1 MELHVLYESD
11 ENGWVAASLWE
22 IPQVVTCG
30 RTKDEAR
37 EMVRDALAEWL
48 LAVQTPAAK
57 APANGE
63 PLLVTI
69 A

>member
-11 ENGWVAASLWE
+11 EAGWVTASLWE
-22 IPQVVTCG
+22 IPEVVTCG
-30 RTKDEAR
+30 RTQDEAR

-48 LAVQTPAAK
+48 LAVRTPVTE
-57 APANGE
+57 APVNGE